1 MRSLSKFRP
10 SLQNNS
16 PHRYIFSFLIGLL
29 FICAL
34 CLLFPI
40 AGDDWYY
47 ELYAPTTASGYIA
60 KIISIYKN
68 MSGRLLAH
76 VLSVLMGTHR
86 IIRSLFRAI
95 VIWCIS
101 IAAYHFFRLRSIWS
115 YFIVLTAFTILP
127 ASLFS
132 QSYSWSVGFCN
143 YVPQMLLML
152 LYFLLCSDL
161 IHNAPSNHTCCR
173 SIAAFFCCL
182 AAQLFAEHTTI
193 GLLFISAALSL
204 WGWKFNHRI
213 HSVSFSG
220 FLGAGTGAFIMFV
233 SYIFHQSDSD
243 YYRFSFADLSKNIF
257 ENYTVIVNNTFAC
270 NYVLMFALTAACIY
284 FLYRYNFGHKSASAL
299 SALGAICFCYY
310 IFIRL
315 VLKDN
320 LNIDHSIPIKLF
332 DMFVSF
338 CWILFVT
345 ITLLRFTPDSLRP
358 ELLLLWCS
366 AIICTAPLFIVRP
379 IGPRCLYAAYFLLV
393 LLTLQML
400 FHIASVHSAQFQFLR
415 PCLLGVCGLAFS
427 IYLFVFTR
435 IYQGEQLQYRLID
448 AALAAGETEISLP
461 VIPYAQYVH
470 GINSDF
476 YFSMVFNH
484 GNADEMTYH
493 FYIP

>member
-40 AGDDWYY
+40 TGDDWYY

-161 IHNAPSNHTCCR
+161 IHNVPSNHTCCR

-204 WGWKFNHRI
+204 WG
-213 HSVSFSG
+213 
-220 FLGAGTGAFIMFV
+220 
-233 SYIFHQSDSD
+233 
-243 YYRFSFADLSKNIF
+243 
-257 ENYTVIVNNTFAC
+257 
-270 NYVLMFALTAACIY
+270 
-284 FLYRYNFGHKSASAL
+284 
-299 SALGAICFCYY
+299 
-310 IFIRL
+310 
-315 VLKDN
+315 
-320 LNIDHSIPIKLF
+320 
-332 DMFVSF
+332 
-338 CWILFVT
+338 
-345 ITLLRFTPDSLRP
+345 
-358 ELLLLWCS
+358 
-366 AIICTAPLFIVRP
+366 
-379 IGPRCLYAAYFLLV
+379 
-393 LLTLQML
+393 
-400 FHIASVHSAQFQFLR
+400 
-415 PCLLGVCGLAFS
+415 
-427 IYLFVFTR
+427 
-435 IYQGEQLQYRLID
+435 
-448 AALAAGETEISLP
+448 
-461 VIPYAQYVH
+461 
-470 GINSDF
+470 
-476 YFSMVFNH
+476 
-484 GNADEMTYH
+484 
-493 FYIP
+493 